1 MALSWF
7 QDLSFVSKTAV
18 VIGTSASIIG
28 GTYILYKRLFLSG
41 TTGPGESTRED
52 VSPVITHPEKR
63 VLVLGLDGAGK
74 SSLLKCLSH
83 QEGDGKLEPTEG
95 FNVMCIQGK
104 NTTLNVWEVGGT
116 KNVRSYWDNFLQG
129 TELLVFVVDSA
140 DEVRFPEAKEELH
153 KLLKDGR
160 LEKVP
165 LLVVANKQDLP
176 GAKKGGDFLASLDLV
191 LPLKSRDVHLLE
203 VSSSAEKKSAN
214 MSEVLDLMSVL
225 SKN

>member
-7 QDLSFVSKTAV
+7 QELSFLSKAAV
-18 VIGTSASIIG
+18 VVGTSASLIG
-28 GTYILYKRLFLSG
+28 GTYILYKRLAVSG
-41 TTGPGESTRED
+41 TAGPGESTRAD
-52 VSPVITHPEKR
+52 TANPEKR

-95 FNVMCIQGK
+95 FNVMCIQAK

-176 GAKKGGDFLASLDLV
+176 GAKKGGAFLASLDLV
-191 LPLKSRDVHLLE
+191 LPLKGRDVHLLE